1 MPLASSC
8 GDPNPVPNATL
19 SFTATCQED
28 LAVVQCRAG
37 FVQSPR
43 EVSMETK
50 CQVRAR
56 ARVCVCVCVWCVNVC
71 VCVRACVCG

>member
-56 ARVCVCVCVWCVNVC
+56 ARAYVCVCVCGV
-71 VCVRACVCG
+71 